1 MPTVSTASAHPPLR
15 SLWQLCAGT
24 LARGR
29 LPRVPVFLPRVQL
42 PPKARRKARGSF
54 INSGSTTL
62 HNTTPN
68 PTLEQLLNDTDELL
82 RCARA
87 TAYETADHQQGS
99 TRDHAFAVVHLIDMA
114 RIKLDAALRVQQPT
128 SA

>member
-1 MPTVSTASAHPPLR
+1 
-15 SLWQLCAGT
+15 
-24 LARGR
+24 
-29 LPRVPVFLPRVQL
+29 L

-54 INSGSTTL
+54 TNSGSTAMHNVTL
-62 HNTTPN
+62 N

-82 RCARA
+82 RCAKA

-99 TRDHAFAVVHLIDMA
+99 SRDHAFAVVHLIDMA
-114 RIKLDAALRVQQPT
+114 RIKLDAALHVQHST